1 MSENSEIPR
10 IVEEIR
16 SAFDGEAWHG
26 PSLME
31 LLADVNA
38 KTAASRPIAGAH
50 TIWELTLHIQ
60 AWEEVIRRRLGGEA
74 LTLSDAEN
82 FPNISDNSEAAWK
95 KALEELK
102 STHKALLA
110 TVRGMSDDRLGGR
123 RLVVAIPSEHDR
135 RLGPLIAQPP
145 SEVCRERRLSR
156 TADSQ
161 VADAERGNR
170 RCMRM
175 QDA

>member
-74 LTLSDAEN
+74 LTVSDAEN
-82 FPNISDNSEAAWK
+82 FPNISDSSEAAWK

-102 STHKALLA
+102 STHDALLA
-110 TVRGMSDDRLGGR
+110 TVRSMSDDRLTETVPGKQYNVYTMLHGATQHAIYHGGQIVILKR
-123 RLVVAIPSEHDR
+123 A
-135 RLGPLIAQPP
+135 LGL
-145 SEVCRERRLSR
+145 
-156 TADSQ
+156 
-161 VADAERGNR
+161 
-170 RCMRM
+170 
-175 QDA
+175 

>member
-1 MSENSEIPR
+1 MNENLEIPR

-102 STHKALLA
+102 STHNALLA
-110 TVRGMSDDRLGGR
+110 TVRGMSDDRLMETVPGKQYNVYTMLHGATQHAIYHGGQIVILKR
-123 RLVVAIPSEHDR
+123 A
-135 RLGPLIAQPP
+135 LGL
-145 SEVCRERRLSR
+145 
-156 TADSQ
+156 
-161 VADAERGNR
+161 
-170 RCMRM
+170 
-175 QDA
+175 

>member
-10 IVEEIR
+10 IVEDIR

-50 TIWELTLHIQ
+50 TIWELTRHIQ

-74 LTLSDAEN
+74 LTVSDAEN
-82 FPNISDNSEAAWK
+82 FPNISDSSEAAWK

-102 STHKALLA
+102 STHDALLA
-110 TVRGMSDDRLGGR
+110 TVRSMSDDRLTETVPGKQYNVYTMLHGATQHAIYHGGQIVILKR
-123 RLVVAIPSEHDR
+123 A
-135 RLGPLIAQPP
+135 LGL
-145 SEVCRERRLSR
+145 
-156 TADSQ
+156 
-161 VADAERGNR
+161 
-170 RCMRM
+170 
-175 QDA
+175 